1 MTLLEDYLDNYE
13 NKELSSSIY
22 KMYKDFGYE
31 DEELYQID
39 LEFMLNNIYNIKII
53 EKPILE
59 IRKKRINQS
68 EFRKKIIERFNNKCI
83 ITGNDCIDELEACH
97 IIPVATNEDYS
108 IDNGLLLEKNIHCTF
123 DKYLWSINPDT
134 FIIEVYGDNCGSIKK
149 YEGKKLDLS
158 DEIKSNL
165 REHYNIFKSNG
176 K

>member
-1 MTLLEDYLDNYE
+1 MTKLELYLDKFN
-13 NKELSSSIY
+13 NKEIYDSIFN
-22 KMYKDFGYE
+22 KYKDFDYDDE
-31 DEELYQID
+31 DIYQFD
-39 LEFMLNNIYNIKII
+39 LEFMLDNIYNIKIVNTQLKRMGQQ
-53 EKPILE
+53 EFRQKILE
-59 IRKKRINQS
+59 LY
-68 EFRKKIIERFNNKCI
+68 NNKCI
-83 ITGNDCIDELEACH
+83 VSGNDCIIELEACH
-97 IIPVATNEDYS
+97 IVPVSTEEDYS
-108 IDNGLLLEKNIHCTF
+108 IFNGLLIERTKHVTF